1 MYFRF
6 VYQESL
12 SLVEQKSFFSYTLTM
27 AQQKKRSGKKQQK
40 SGLALALWALAAL
53 ILLVIFF
60 VNQKKIISN
69 LKSTDFFD
77 QVFGKTPAFVENSE
91 PAPEVDTEIDKND
104 VQPESSVVSIAVNP
118 TSQSNSVTAQ
128 NAAAREQE
136 AQATEVK
143 NGKQETQ
150 TVTPP
155 QTVTQTPQTS
165 TIGQTMNVRLFFME
179 IESDGSVARH
189 EVTRTMRKSDSPL
202 VDTLNALIA
211 GPTDSEEDAGC
222 RSLISSG
229 TKLIGASVKE
239 GVATLNFSSEFEF
252 NQFGVEGT
260 RGQLQQIVYTA
271 TAFPTV
277 ESVQFLIDGEKREYL
292 GSEGVWV
299 GTPLNR
305 RSF

>member
-1 MYFRF
+1 
-6 VYQESL
+6 
-12 SLVEQKSFFSYTLTM
+12 M
-27 AQQKKRSGKKQQK
+27 AQQKKRSGKNQQK

-53 ILLVIFF
+53 ILLVIFV

-91 PAPEVDTEIDKND
+91 TEEIVDQEIDKND
-104 VQPESSVVSIAVNP
+104 VQPESSVVSISVNP
-118 TSQSNSVTAQ
+118 TQTTSSVTAQ
-128 NAAAREQE
+128 NEAAREQE
-136 AQATEVK
+136 AQATEAK
-143 NGKQETQ
+143 NVQQETQ
-150 TVTPP
+150 PVSAP
-155 QTVTQTPQTS
+155 QTISQTPQPS

-189 EVTRTMRKSDSPL
+189 EVTRTMKKSDSPL

-211 GPTDSEEDAGC
+211 GPTDSEEDDGC

-229 TKLIGASVKE
+229 TKLLGASVKN

-252 NQFGVEGT
+252 NQYGVEGT